1 MSLRLPYSIFWLVLA
16 LPLALVQGCASTPK
30 RYATPL
36 TGDPLIDGPKAI
48 ENGPPRDKVLWQYR
62 TAAAAMRRNQFDVAK
77 ANLDDALARV
87 GGIFASDKESRR
99 AKGYFTEEAKKTF
112 LGEPYERVMAYY
124 YRAILYW
131 KAGEPDNARACFRSG
146 QYHDGDA
153 EEKTYACD
161 YVLLDYLDG
170 LATAKLGGDGSDAFA
185 RARKSARLAIPPEI
199 PRANNVL
206 VFVEYGNGPQKYAS
220 GEYGE
225 ELRFRNGTSQASEVM
240 IRIDGSLVHIGPYDD
255 LNFQATTRGG
265 RVMDH
270 ILGNKA
276 VFKSTTD
283 ALGTAG
289 IISGAVLTANRDTQM
304 VGLGLVAA
312 GLISKIVAA
321 STRPEAD
328 TRTWDNLPLFLSFAS
343 VAVPPGEH
351 TATVEFLTA
360 ARQPIAGLTKTIQFT
375 VSDARD
381 TVLFVS
387 DKSPTPQ
394 RQ

>member
-1 MSLRLPYSIFWLVLA
+1 MLLQA
-16 LPLALVQGCASTPK
+16 LLLTLIAGCASNPK
-30 RYATPL
+30 PSTVPL
-36 TGDPLIDGPKAI
+36 TGDPLVDGPRCI
-48 ENGPPRDKVLWQYR
+48 QQGPARDKVLWQYR
-62 TAAAAMRRNQFDVAK
+62 TAAAAMRRNQFDLAQS
-77 ANLDDALARV
+77 NLDDALVRV
-87 GGIFASDKESRR
+87 GGIFSTDKQSRR
-99 AKGYFTEEAKKTF
+99 SKGYFTEESKKTF

-124 YRAILYW
+124 YRGILYW
-131 KAGEPDNARACFRSG
+131 MAGEPDNARACFRSG

-170 LATAKLGGDGSDAFA
+170 LVTAKLGGDGSDAVA

-199 PRANNVL
+199 ILTNNVL
-206 VFVEYGNGPQKYAS
+206 VFVEYGNGPQKYVT

-225 ELRFRNGTSQASEVM
+225 ELRFRNGSSQASEVM
-240 IRIDGSLVHIGPYDD
+240 VRVDGGAVHIGAYDD

-265 RVMDH
+265 RIMDH

-283 ALGTAG
+283 AVGTAG
-289 IISGAVLTANRDTQM
+289 IISGAVLAGNRDTQ
-304 VGLGLVAA
+304 VAGLGLVAA
-312 GLISKIVAA
+312 GIISKIVAA

-328 TRTWDNLPLFLSFAS
+328 TRTWDNLPLFLSFGALC
-343 VAVPPGEH
+343 VPPGEH
-351 TATVEFLTA
+351 TATIEFLTA
-360 ARQPIAGLTKTIQFT
+360 SRQPIASLTKTVQFS

-387 DKSPTPQ
+387 DKSQTPQ